1 MTYKDRNP
9 FQGVIKVKGIS
20 KIHIMEVDGEK
31 TSLWKN
37 CALKAN
43 FQPADIILNN
53 GESMGIVEEL
63 HINIQGTSN

>member
-9 FQGVIKVKGIS
+9 FQGVIEVKGIS

-31 TSLWKN
+31 TSLRKN